1 MGFLG
6 VYRALYDY
14 VPTAEGEL
22 AINEGDLVFVL
33 DRGEDGWWRA
43 KKKAASEDEDEPEGL
58 IPENYVEEAKSISAA
73 KALYDYTRQTDEEL
87 SFAEDEALEVYD
99 NTDQDWTLVGSKGD
113 FGFAPANYIEL
124 AEAAPP
130 TPKRPQ
136 PVQHEQ
142 EEPGP
147 PTPSSSPSP
156 VHSPAAA
163 LAGIIAQRTGGGI
176 GGTTRRA
183 ISPPPQIQA
192 APRRVQFTPEESED
206 EAPPPVPQR
215 PISEVIS
222 PPHRQTRFAESP
234 REIPPAQSP
243 LDSPGIM
250 YSPPIRQVSRNMDHS
265 TDDDSSQ
272 PRGYHIYNIFEMV
285 EVMGKNKKMPVTL
298 GINIAKG
305 VIMISGEKE
314 RSSKEWSADKLTH
327 YSIEGKHVFM
337 ELVRPSK
344 SIDFHA
350 GAKDTA
356 HEIITALGD
365 LAGMVRAE
373 GLKEVFAAAN
383 GTSLKKGKMIYE
395 FMAQGDDEV
404 TVAEGDEVII
414 LDDTKSEEWWMIRR
428 LKNNKEGVVP
438 SNYVDVIG
446 PVLPETSS
454 AASGLRSFVE
464 QNRLDEEQASRAAA
478 KKKKDGL
485 DPGNGISLPKRHSS
499 LMPESS
505 QKDKRSNKSE
515 KKSSRYNSVRKGEK
529 LTKAVPDTSKVR
541 TWTDRSGSFKV
552 EAEFIGLRD
561 EKIHLHKL
569 NGVKI
574 AVPVPKMSKEDL
586 DYVEKA
592 TGKSLGDLRPVAD
605 IIRQNSS
612 SRSGSSGAQ
621 IQAKKSDYDW
631 FDFFLSSGVDPNIC
645 QRYASA
651 FDRDQMGEE
660 NLQDINPTV
669 LRTLGLKEGDILRVM
684 KFLDSKFGR
693 KRVNFAEGGEEGG
706 LFSGPGGTLKN
717 NTAKGRPTPPVQ
729 TNSELN
735 LEVLAKGGA
744 SSADK
749 QTTARANAPS
759 GGKTSDGF
767 DDDAWAPRPSRSTT
781 TSPTP
786 VSAAS
791 SAMAPPPAPV
801 QPTLTPGMAAMSLLD
816 EPLVPSIAPQPAQ
829 QQSSAAPPPQG
840 ATPGLFEQLAQPG
853 KQRPQAPQQSTG
865 DGLIAPPPNRSASAP
880 HNNQQSGFQPPPLQA
895 QLTGYQQPRMQTFA
909 APPGQSMLDVQQQ
922 QQLQRLQQ
930 HQTAFTAPL
939 QPMPT
944 GFPPQNSGFNQF
956 QQNGIMPQP
965 TGYGMQFQQTQPTGF
980 NQFQPSYQQALQNGQ
995 SQANGSPFADP
1006 PRAPFQP
1013 QATGFGPQATGFQP
1027 QQTGFQSSYT
1037 PSPLQSQATGINSF
1051 LPPALVPQATGI
1063 PASQFGNFSNPQ
1075 GYNIPPVP
1083 PIPQSQTLQPLVAQ
1097 KTGPPPPVRFGMG
1110 PAKRLVSQPTGR
1122 ADLSKATPQNPFGF
1136 G

>member
-1 MGFLG
+1 
-6 VYRALYDY
+6 
-14 VPTAEGEL
+14 
-22 AINEGDLVFVL
+22 
-33 DRGEDGWWRA
+33 
-43 KKKAASEDEDEPEGL
+43 
-58 IPENYVEEAKSISAA
+58 
-73 KALYDYTRQTDEEL
+73 L
-87 SFAEDEALEVYD
+87 SFAEDAALEVYD
-99 NTDQDWTLVGSKGD
+99 TTDPDWTLVGAKGE

-124 AEAAPP
+124 AEVAPP
-130 TPKRPQ
+130 TPKRPTQ
-136 PVQHEQ
+136 PAHHEA

-156 VHSPAAA
+156 VNSPAAA
-163 LAGIIAQRTGGGI
+163 LAGIIQQRTGGGI

-206 EAPPPVPQR
+206 EAPPPMPRR
-215 PISEVIS
+215 PISEAIS
-222 PPHRQTRFAESP
+222 PPPRQTRFADSP
-234 REIPPAQSP
+234 REIPRETPRSP
-243 LDSPGIM
+243 IESPGIIS
-250 YSPPIRQVSRNMDHS
+250 SPPIRQVSRSMDDEPQQS
-265 TDDDSSQ
+265 

-305 VIMISGEKE
+305 IIMISGEKE

-356 HEIITALGD
+356 HEIVSALGD

-373 GLKEVFAAAN
+373 GLREVFAAVN
-383 GTSLKKGKMIYE
+383 GTGPKRGKMVYE
-395 FMAQGDDEV
+395 FMAQGEDEV

-414 LDDTKSEEWWMIRR
+414 LDDTKSGEWWMIRR

-438 SNYVDVIG
+438 SNYVEVIG
-446 PVLPETSS
+446 AVQPETPS

-464 QNRLDEEQASRAAA
+464 QNRLDEEQAARAAA
-478 KKKKDGL
+478 KKKKDDNDPENGL
-485 DPGNGISLPKRHSS
+485 QLPKRNSS
-499 LMPESS
+499 LMPADDTKRQSS
-505 QKDKRSNKSE
+505 QKDKRSSRDTKSE

-529 LTKAVPDTSKVR
+529 LTKAVPDSSKVR

-605 IIRQNSS
+605 IIKQNS

-621 IQAKKSDYDW
+621 IERSKKSEYDW

-660 NLQDINPTV
+660 VLPDINPSV

-684 KFLDSKFGR
+684 KFLDTKFGR
-693 KRVNFAEGGEEGG
+693 KRVNFAEGGEEGANGG
-706 LFSGPGGTLKN
+706 LFSGPGGSLKN
-717 NTAKGRPTPPVQ
+717 NTAKGRPTAPVQ

-735 LEVLAKGGA
+735 LENMAKGA
-744 SSADK
+744 SSSAEK
-749 QTTARANAPS
+749 PSTSRANGPTGSSSA
-759 GGKTSDGF
+759 GF
-767 DDDAWAPRPSRSTT
+767 EDDAWAPRPSRSAT

-786 VSAAS
+786 ASNAAPSA
-791 SAMAPPPAPV
+791 PAPAPI
-801 QPTLTPGMAAMSLLD
+801 QPTLTPGMQAMSLLD
-816 EPLVPSIAPQPAQ
+816 QPLIPTPASQPAPPQ
-829 QQSSAAPPPQG
+829 QQPALQQQQQQQQPAQG
-840 ATPGLFEQLAQPG
+840 ATPGLFEQLAKPG
-853 KQRPQAPQQSTG
+853 ILPKQRPQGPQQNTG
-865 DGLIAPPPNRSASAP
+865 VDGLIAPPPNRSASAP
-880 HNNQQSGFQPPPLQA
+880 HNNQQSGFQPPPLQP
-895 QLTGYQQPRMQTFA
+895 QLSGFQAQPRMQAFA

-930 HQTAFTAPL
+930 QPTGFTAPL
-939 QPMPT
+939 QQPT
-944 GFPPQNSGFNQF
+944 AFPQQQNMGFNQF

-965 TGYGMQFQQTQPTGF
+965 TGYGMPFQQNQQTGF

-995 SQANGSPFADP
+995 SQTNGSPFADP

-1013 QATGFGPQATGFQP
+1013 QATGFGQQPTGFQP
-1027 QQTGFQSSYT
+1027 QQTGFQPGYLPSSMQ
-1037 PSPLQSQATGINSF
+1037 PQATGINSF
-1051 LPPALVPQATGI
+1051 LPPALQPQATGI
-1063 PASQFGNFSNPQ
+1063 PASQYGNFSNPQ

-1083 PIPQSQTLQPLVAQ
+1083 PIPQQQTLQPLVPQ
-1097 KTGPPPPVRFGMG
+1097 KTGPPPPVRFGVN

-1122 ADLSKATPQNPFGF
+1122 ADLSKASKYCQ
-1136 G
+1136 

>member
-6 VYRALYDY
+6 VYRAVYDY

-22 AINEGDLVFVL
+22 AINDGDLVFVL
-33 DRGEDGWWRA
+33 EQGEDGWWKA

-58 IPENYVEEAKSISAA
+58 IPENYVEEAKSIGAA

-99 NTDQDWTLVGSKGD
+99 KTDPDWTLVGSKGE

-136 PVQHEQ
+136 PAQHEQ

-156 VHSPAAA
+156 VNSPAAA
-163 LAGIIAQRTGGGI
+163 LAGIIAQRTGSGT

-183 ISPPPQIQA
+183 ISPPPQIQTA
-192 APRRVQFTPEESED
+192 QRRVQFTPEESEE
-206 EAPPPVPQR
+206 EAPPPMPQR
-215 PISEVIS
+215 PISQAIS
-222 PPHRQTRFAESP
+222 PPPRHTRFAESP
-234 REIPPAQSP
+234 QEIPPVRSP

-250 YSPPIRQVSRNMDHS
+250 SSPPIRQVSR
-265 TDDDSSQ
+265 TKGRGADDDTDQ

-356 HEIITALGD
+356 HEIISALGD

-383 GTSLKKGKMIYE
+383 GTGQKKGKMIYE

-414 LDDTKSEEWWMIRR
+414 LDDTKSDEWWMIRR

-438 SNYVDVIG
+438 SNYVDIIG
-446 PVLPETSS
+446 PIHPETPS

-464 QNRLDEEQASRAAA
+464 QNRHDEEQASRAAA

-499 LMPESS
+499 LMPADDMQRQSS
-505 QKDKRSNKSE
+505 QKDKRSSKSE
-515 KKSSRYNSVRKGEK
+515 KKSM
-529 LTKAVPDTSKVR
+529 PDTSKVR

-586 DYVEKA
+586 DYVERA

-605 IIRQNSS
+605 IIKQNSS

-684 KFLDSKFGR
+684 KYLDNKFGR
-693 KRVNFAEGGEEGG
+693 KRVNFTEGGEEGANGG

-717 NTAKGRPTPPVQ
+717 NTAKGRPMPPVQ
-729 TNSELN
+729 TNNELN
-735 LEVLAKGGA
+735 LEIMAKGGA
-744 SSADK
+744 SSAEK
-749 QTTARANAPS
+749 QPAARANVPS

-767 DDDAWAPRPSRSTT
+767 DDDAWAPRPSRSAT
-781 TSPTP
+781 TSPPP
-786 VSAAS
+786 VSAA
-791 SAMAPPPAPV
+791 PAPAPAPAPA
-801 QPTLTPGMAAMSLLD
+801 QPTLTPGMQAMSLLD
-816 EPLVPSIAPQPAQ
+816 QPLIPTPAPQPAQ
-829 QQSSAAPPPQG
+829 QQQPAAAPPQQQQQPVQG
-840 ATPGLFEQLAQPG
+840 ATPGLFEQLAQSG
-853 KQRPQAPQQSTG
+853 KQRPQAPQQSTS

-930 HQTAFTAPL
+930 QTPFTAPL
-939 QPMPT
+939 PPMPT
-944 GFPPQNSGFNQF
+944 GFPQQNSAFNQF

-965 TGYGMQFQQTQPTGF
+965 TGYGMQFQQSQPTGV

-1013 QATGFGPQATGFQP
+1013 QATGFGPQATGFP
-1027 QQTGFQSSYT
+1027 SQQTGFQSSYT
-1037 PSPLQSQATGINSF
+1037 PSPLQPQATGINAF

-1075 GYNIPPVP
+1075 GYNVPPVP
-1083 PIPQSQTLQPLVAQ
+1083 PIPQPQALKPLVAQ
-1097 KTGPPPPVRFGMG
+1097 KTGPPPPVRFGVA